1 MVESMAK
8 ILVVDD
14 DVELAEGLVEWLT
27 EDDHVIDT
35 AKNGEEGLALMDRF
49 PYDIIVLD
57 WTMPGMAGLEV
68 CQRYRNMG
76 GIAPIIMLTARGEI
90 KDKESALDS
99 GADDYLVKPFQPREL
114 SARIRALLRRP
125 RAVQSDVIQIGNMT
139 MDLQGFKVTRAGH
152 ELSLSKKEFALLEQF
167 MRHPGH
173 VFSIDALIDK
183 IWSSEKEASP
193 DTVRV
198 HLTRLRGKVEID
210 GLPTLLKTVHG
221 VGYKLDPDALK
232 ENCHI
237 NFKIGNK

>member
-1 MVESMAK
+1 MAK

-14 DVELAEGLVEWLT
+14 DIELAEGLVEWLS
-27 EDDHVIDT
+27 DDEHVVDT
-35 AKNGEEGLALMDRF
+35 APTGEEGLALMDRF

-114 SARIRALLRRP
+114 SARIRAILRRP
-125 RAVQSDVIQIGNMT
+125 RSVQSDVIQIGNLS
-139 MDLQGFKVTRAGH
+139 MDMNGFTVVRAGH
-152 ELSLSKKEFALLEQF
+152 EVKLSKKEFALLEQF

-183 IWSSEKEASP
+183 IWASEKEATP

-198 HLTRLRGKVEID
+198 HMTRLRGKIEIE
-210 GLPTLLKTVHG
+210 GLPVLIKTVHG
-221 VGYKLDPDALK
+221 VGYKLEPQSVA
-232 ENCHI
+232 
-237 NFKIGNK
+237 

>member
-1 MVESMAK
+1 MAK
-8 ILVVDD
+8 ILLVDD
-14 DVELAEGLVEWLT
+14 DTELLEGLVEWLS
-27 EDDHVIDT
+27 DDEHVIDT
-35 AKNGEEGLALMDRF
+35 AICGEDGLGLAERF
-49 PYDIIVLD
+49 PYDCIVLD

-68 CQRYRNMG
+68 CRRYRNG
-76 GIAPIIMLTARGEI
+76 GGVAPIIMLTARGEI

-125 RAVQSDVIQIGNMT
+125 RAVEKEVLQVGNLT
-139 MDLQGFKVTRAGH
+139 MDTHGFKVSRAGH
-152 ELSLSKKEFALLEQF
+152 QLNLSKKEFALLELF

-183 IWSSEKEASP
+183 IWASEKEASP

-210 GLPTLLKTVHG
+210 GLPVLIKTIHG
-221 VGYKLDPDALK
+221 VGYKLDP
-232 ENCHI
+232 ESVV
-237 NFKIGNK
+237 

>member
-1 MVESMAK
+1 MRDCSVVSWSRHMAK

-14 DVELAEGLVEWLT
+14 DIELAEGLVEWLS
-27 EDDHVIDT
+27 DDEHVVDT
-35 AKNGEEGLALMDRF
+35 APTGEEGLALMDRF

-125 RAVQSDVIQIGNMT
+125 RSVQSDVIQIGNLS
-139 MDLQGFKVTRAGH
+139 MDMNGFKVVRAGH
-152 ELSLSKKEFALLEQF
+152 EVKLSKKEFALLEQF

-183 IWSSEKEASP
+183 IWASEKEATP

-198 HLTRLRGKVEID
+198 HMTRLRGKIEIE
-210 GLPTLLKTVHG
+210 GLPVLIKTVHG
-221 VGYKLDPDALK
+221 VGYKLEPQSVA
-232 ENCHI
+232 
-237 NFKIGNK
+237 

>member
-1 MVESMAK
+1 MAK

-14 DVELAEGLVEWLT
+14 DIELAEGLVEWLS
-27 EDDHVIDT
+27 DDEHVVDT
-35 AKNGEEGLALMDRF
+35 APTGEEGLALMDRF

-114 SARIRALLRRP
+114 SARIRAILRSP
-125 RAVQSDVIQIGNMT
+125 RSVQSDVIQIGNLS
-139 MDLQGFKVTRAGH
+139 MDMNGFTVVRAGH
-152 ELSLSKKEFALLEQF
+152 EVKLSKKEFALLEQF

-183 IWSSEKEASP
+183 IWASEKEATP

-198 HLTRLRGKVEID
+198 HMTRLRGKIEIE
-210 GLPTLLKTVHG
+210 GLPVLIKTVHG
-221 VGYKLDPDALK
+221 VGYKLEPQSVA
-232 ENCHI
+232 
-237 NFKIGNK
+237 